1 MPHTVTS
8 RLARVF
14 GRLSLALMLA
24 CGVLFLALPAQAQR
38 HGGGG
43 FHGGGGWHGYG
54 GWRGGYCCGL
64 GFGFWGWPYY
74 PYPYYPDYYGYPDY
88 YPPVAPAVGVPQ
100 APAAPAG
107 APAASNMWYYC
118 DSSKAY
124 YPYVQTCSTAWRQVP
139 ATPPKQ

>member
-1 MPHTVTS
+1 MPHTAIS

-14 GRLSLALMLA
+14 GRLGLALMLA

-43 FHGGGGWHGYG
+43 FHGGGGWHGG

-88 YPPVAPAVGVPQ
+88 YPPVAPAMGVPQ
-100 APAAPAG
+100 APATAAPAQ
-107 APAASNMWYYC
+107 SMWYYC

-139 ATPPKQ
+139 ATPPRQ

>member
-1 MPHTVTS
+1 MPHTVIS

-14 GRLSLALMLA
+14 GRLGLALMLA
-24 CGVLFLALPAQAQR
+24 LGVLFLALPAQAQR

-43 FHGGGGWHGYG
+43 WHGGWH
-54 GWRGGYCCGL
+54 GGYCCGL

-74 PYPYYPDYYGYPDY
+74 YPYPYYPDYYAYPDY
-88 YPPVAPAVGVPQ
+88 YPPVAPAVVAPP

-118 DSSKAY
+118 DNPKGY
-124 YPYVQTCSTAWRQVP
+124 YPYVQNCSTAWRQVP